1 MVGWLGATKILM
13 GWPLQVA
20 AFAAMVW
27 LLAVGRTPMESE
39 PEAADGQ
46 GTQSGTDETVQ
57 AHP

>member
-1 MVGWLGATKILM
+1 
-13 GWPLQVA
+13 
-20 AFAAMVW
+20 
-27 LLAVGRTPMESE
+27 MESE

>member
-1 MVGWLGATKILM
+1 
-13 GWPLQVA
+13 LQVA